1 MQLQKFFETGLR
13 KSCNEDASM
22 GKAVS
27 SDETFCKVH
36 GNVTNEDDQQYDK
49 ADTES
54 QRDFS
59 DDIRVG
65 YNFKINV
72 SNSFCKE
79 TY

>member
-1 MQLQKFFETGLR
+1 
-13 KSCNEDASM
+13 M

-27 SDETFCKVH
+27 SDETFCKVY

-72 SNSFCKE
+72 
-79 TY
+79 